1 MTKTII
7 VDANVIIR
15 FLLND
20 HPKLSP
26 QAISIFSQAQKKL
39 IKVYLDEVILAE
51 VIWTLSSFYKIKKA
65 DLVENIE
72 KFLSQDWIVNP
83 KKRLILKALYLYRS
97 TNLDYID
104 CWVYVVSQDFKFKF
118 ETYDR
123 NLKRLAKKMQS
134 GWRELNPLLLVPH
147 TSGLPMTYTPR
158 KNY

>member
-65 DLVENIE
+65 NLTENIE
-72 KFLSQDWIVNP
+72 KFLSQDWVVS
-83 KKRLILKALYLYRS
+83 KKKDLMLNALYLYKS
-97 TNLDYID
+97 SNLDYID
-104 CWVYVVSQDFKFKF
+104 CWAYVVSQDFKFKL
-118 ETYDR
+118 ETFDM
-123 NLKRLAKKMQS
+123 NLKRLS
-134 GWRELNPLLLVPH
+134 
-147 TSGLPMTYTPR
+147 
-158 KNY
+158 